1 MHNRSKSSRS
11 ERNSCESRFPQ
22 STASTN
28 EKQAMDTSVTLTS
41 QQPLLAAAADDEP
54 GSTAG
59 NGGPDIKAV

>member
-11 ERNSCESRFPQ
+11 EHNSCESHFPQ

-41 QQPLLAAAADDEP
+41 QQPLLAATDDEP